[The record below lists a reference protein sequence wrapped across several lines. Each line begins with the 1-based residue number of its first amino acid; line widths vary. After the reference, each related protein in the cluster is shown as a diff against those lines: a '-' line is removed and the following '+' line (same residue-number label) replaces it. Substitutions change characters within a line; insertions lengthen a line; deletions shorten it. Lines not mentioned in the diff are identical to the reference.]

1 MEYPQDRLC
10 FGLKPGRCKVNVYVK
25 TMNYD
30 NVICGLATARARGG
44 TTLARGPIGVSS
56 VHEAAEV
63 FGSRGEAEK
72 VLAVE
77 SDLERHCHL

>member
-1 MEYPQDRLC
+1 M
-10 FGLKPGRCKVNVYVK
+10 K
-25 TMNYD
+25 TKNYD
-30 NVICGLATARARGG
+30 HVICGLATTRAFGGG
-44 TTLARGPIGVSS
+44 TTLLARGPIGVSS

-72 VLAVE
+72 VLTVE

>member
-1 MEYPQDRLC
+1 M
-10 FGLKPGRCKVNVYVK
+10 K
-25 TMNYD
+25 TKNYD
-30 NVICGLATARARGG
+30 NVICGLATARAFGGG
-44 TTLARGPIGVSS
+44 TTLARGPLGVSS

-72 VLAVE
+72 VLTVE